1 MQHQHG
7 RKRALSAV
15 ELSWVRTL
23 IAHTEPIPP
32 VCCAAPVLPALT
44 TFASTTPT
52 TPPASKAERAQLRKL
67 ANRKSASEARGRRSQ
82 YLEALLARID
92 ELEHER
98 PSLLLQVQLAAEENS
113 LLKESISHTRG
124 QPENRSW

>member
-23 IAHTEPIPP
+23 IAHCDDTPATLVTP
-32 VCCAAPVLPALT
+32 ATPALAT
-44 TFASTTPT
+44 PAPTTPA
-52 TPPASKAERAQLRKL
+52 TPPASKTERAQRRKL
-67 ANRKSASEARGRRSQ
+67 ANRKSASEARCRRSQ
-82 YLEALLARID
+82 HMESVLARID
-92 ELEHER
+92 ALERER
-98 PSLLLQVQLAAEENS
+98 ASLLLQVQLATEENS
-113 LLKESISHTRG
+113 LLKQDISHARD